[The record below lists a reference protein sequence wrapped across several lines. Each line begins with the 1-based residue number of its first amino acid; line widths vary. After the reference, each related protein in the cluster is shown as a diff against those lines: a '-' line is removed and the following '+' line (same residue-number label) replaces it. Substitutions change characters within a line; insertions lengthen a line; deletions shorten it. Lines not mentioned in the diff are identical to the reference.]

1 MIGAG
6 LKVVNMRVNRY
17 NLSPK

>member
-17 NLSPK
+17 NLPPK